1 MWMRTFSRSWPR
13 WMLRRH
19 LLRAPRR
26 RAFQST
32 ARDMADVLVRKTTP
46 FSHVPRA
53 ERCFPKAGSG
63 ETQENVTEKDALG
76 WNRQRRPEILRCKR
90 RRASV
95 YLWRA
100 AWRRWPGRA
109 SIQLSA
115 RHAKKPRDDKAAS
128 SVVPAP
134 FKMSGESLS
143 PNVCSFACIPICLP
157 GT

>member
-63 ETQENVTEKDALG
+63 ETQEKVTEKDALG
-76 WNRQRRPEILRCKR
+76 WNRQRRPEILRRER

-95 YLWRA
+95 YLWRS

-115 RHAKKPRDDKAAS
+115 RHAKKPRDDKAVS
-128 SVVPAP
+128 SVVLAL
-134 FKMSGESLS
+134 FKMSKEPLS
-143 PNVCSFACIPICLP
+143 PNFSSLESAPTF
-157 GT
+157 TH

>member
-1 MWMRTFSRSWPR
+1 VDAD
-13 WMLRRH
+13 
-19 LLRAPRR
+19 LLSIMASLDAQTPSIKGTPPTRFPIYGEGYGGRAGAKSSPV
-26 RAFQST
+26 SE
-32 ARDMADVLVRKTTP
+32 
-46 FSHVPRA
+46 VPRA
-53 ERCFPKAGSG
+53 ERCFPKTGSG
-63 ETQENVTEKDALG
+63 ETQEKVTEKDALG
-76 WNRQRRPEILRCKR
+76 WNRQRRPEILRRKR

-115 RHAKKPRDDKAAS
+115 RHAKKPRDDKAVS

-143 PNVCSFACIPICLP
+143 PNFSR
-157 GT
+157 